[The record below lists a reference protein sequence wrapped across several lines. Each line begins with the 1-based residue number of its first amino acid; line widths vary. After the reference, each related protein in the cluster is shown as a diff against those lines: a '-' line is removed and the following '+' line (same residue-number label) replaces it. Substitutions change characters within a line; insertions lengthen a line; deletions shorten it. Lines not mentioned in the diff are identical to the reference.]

1 MFLLD
6 MKKWW
11 IIGVVL
17 IVIVVLALFFIGD
30 DYGFLLGEKKS
41 VDDVDKLQLYPT
53 SEDFGGFCGSATRGD
68 CASHSDCA
76 PGGCSGQIC
85 QGINE
90 DSIIT
95 TCEYN
100 ECYNAAAYE
109 VSCGCVNNKCEWR
122 K

>member
-1 MFLLD
+1 

-11 IIGVVL
+11 IIGVIL
-17 IVIVVLALFFIGD
+17 IVIVVLAFIIFD

-41 VDDVDKLQLYPT
+41 IDNADKLQLYPA
-53 SEDFGGFCGSATRGD
+53 SEDFGGFCGSESRGD
-68 CASHSDCA
+68 CASDSDCA

-90 DSIIT
+90 ESIFT

-100 ECYNAAAYE
+100 ECYNAAAYG
-109 VSCGCVNNKCEWR
+109 VSCGCVSNKCEWR